1 MRAVEKNSRSREI
14 INPNSMIGLL
24 IKKVKDY
31 GPGGKCGRNK
41 EIIKSLLDAIKTF
54 MYNP

>member
-31 GPGGKCGRNK
+31 GPGESVGG
-41 EIIKSLLDAIKTF
+41 IKKL
-54 MYNP
+54 